1 MLMSCFDAYI
11 SMYGVFVLVTMTTR
25 SITSPLAY
33 VHRVMNHLYGG
44 SLCKKYNIMM
54 KDYAHGIHINYA
66 NRTPFMSATQPSV
79 HMYEII
85 ISIMW
90 TFMLSYHDNY

>member
-11 SMYGVFVLVTMTTR
+11 SIYGVFVLMITTTP

-33 VHRVMNHLYGG
+33 VHRVMKHQYGG

-54 KDYAHGIHINYA
+54 KDYAHGIYVNYA
-66 NRTPFMSATQPSV
+66 NITPFMSA
-79 HMYEII
+79 I
-85 ISIMW
+85 
-90 TFMLSYHDNY
+90 LSRD